1 MSQCI
6 DQNDDIARQHQI
18 NQMGTIYSSS
28 QVTIIAAAGLE
39 ELNADATYGLP
50 GITKDFETPSCC
62 AVSDRLRFVHTR
74 WTIWRCIQLSNWYSR
89 GWTFQEGFL
98 SRRRMYFTDVG
109 VEYICDKD
117 RGSEAAKTLAATL
130 RDPTL
135 EPGLAYMERM
145 MHEYT
150 GRRLTYDHDALN
162 AIVGA
167 LETQAE
173 DDHIWGVHIVKDDIA
188 TYVFLNWRHRY
199 PLPRR
204 EQFPSWSPVGWRGRV
219 DYYSEHPCISDECSL
234 QVWYEDDYKP
244 LGHVTGKLSQQ
255 HNLSGAESSRF
266 LRVTTKIIPI
276 EFVHVKGIVSDDS
289 DYRSGL
295 YAKIQYSES
304 LDLFVYAFWDA
315 KDKPVLRRKQGSVKL
330 PCAVIIRRA
339 ERHYRLRHPT
349 PFEEEIQIL
358 ILRQHDTHY
367 ERIGYFAWN
376 SFLLDTYSSDEEP
389 WDSDQSSAGSSSFD
403 PYYEPEETT
412 FALDKQGNE
421 VYVSMGEDDDEGFRR
436 YGDGRYWLKDG
447 VETTFLLG

>member
-1 MSQCI
+1 
-6 DQNDDIARQHQI
+6 
-18 NQMGTIYSSS
+18 
-28 QVTIIAAAGLE
+28 
-39 ELNADATYGLP
+39 
-50 GITKDFETPSCC
+50 
-62 AVSDRLRFVHTR
+62 
-74 WTIWRCIQLSNWYSR
+74 
-89 GWTFQEGFL
+89 
-98 SRRRMYFTDVG
+98 MYFTDVG

-117 RGSEAAKTLAATL
+117 RGSEAAKSLAATL

-145 MHEYT
+145 MHQYT
-150 GRRLTYDHDALN
+150 GRCLTYDHDALN

-167 LETQAE
+167 LDTQAE

>member
-1 MSQCI
+1 
-6 DQNDDIARQHQI
+6 
-18 NQMGTIYSSS
+18 
-28 QVTIIAAAGLE
+28 
-39 ELNADATYGLP
+39 
-50 GITKDFETPSCC
+50 
-62 AVSDRLRFVHTR
+62 
-74 WTIWRCIQLSNWYSR
+74 
-89 GWTFQEGFL
+89 
-98 SRRRMYFTDVG
+98 MYFTDVG

-117 RGSEAAKTLAATL
+117 RGSEAAKNLAATL

-167 LETQAE
+167 LDTQAE
-173 DDHIWGVHIVKDDIA
+173 DDHIWGVHLVKDDIA
-188 TYVFLNWRHRY
+188 T
-199 PLPRR
+199 
-204 EQFPSWSPVGWRGRV
+204 
-219 DYYSEHPCISDECSL
+219 
-234 QVWYEDDYKP
+234 
-244 LGHVTGKLSQQ
+244 
-255 HNLSGAESSRF
+255 
-266 LRVTTKIIPI
+266 
-276 EFVHVKGIVSDDS
+276 
-289 DYRSGL
+289 
-295 YAKIQYSES
+295 ES

>member
-1 MSQCI
+1 
-6 DQNDDIARQHQI
+6 
-18 NQMGTIYSSS
+18 
-28 QVTIIAAAGLE
+28 
-39 ELNADATYGLP
+39 
-50 GITKDFETPSCC
+50 
-62 AVSDRLRFVHTR
+62 
-74 WTIWRCIQLSNWYSR
+74 
-89 GWTFQEGFL
+89 
-98 SRRRMYFTDVG
+98 MYFTDVG

-117 RGSEAAKTLAATL
+117 RGSEAAKNLAATL

-167 LETQAE
+167 LDTQAE

-188 TYVFLNWRHRY
+188 T
-199 PLPRR
+199 
-204 EQFPSWSPVGWRGRV
+204 
-219 DYYSEHPCISDECSL
+219 
-234 QVWYEDDYKP
+234 
-244 LGHVTGKLSQQ
+244 
-255 HNLSGAESSRF
+255 
-266 LRVTTKIIPI
+266 
-276 EFVHVKGIVSDDS
+276 
-289 DYRSGL
+289 
-295 YAKIQYSES
+295 ES

-315 KDKPVLRRKQGSVKL
+315 KDKP
-330 PCAVIIRRA
+330 
-339 ERHYRLRHPT
+339 
-349 PFEEEIQIL
+349 
-358 ILRQHDTHY
+358 HDTHY